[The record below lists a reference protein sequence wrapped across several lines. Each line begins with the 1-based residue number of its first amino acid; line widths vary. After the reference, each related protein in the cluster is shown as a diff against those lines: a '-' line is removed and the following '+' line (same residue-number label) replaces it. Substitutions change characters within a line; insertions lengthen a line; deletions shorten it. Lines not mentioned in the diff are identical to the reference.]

1 MGTHPIFES
10 DFDCLTDRMPEQL
23 DPGKLYPA
31 PKPLTVA
38 DRLRIEGEV
47 PKKLSR
53 SQAKEKKE
61 LEEARKDGTAMPE
74 KDEKGDM
81 INPHIPNY
89 IASVPWY
96 IDPEKK
102 PSLFHQHK
110 LKAEAKHTIG
120 DWYHRGVPMNA
131 KAAGR

>member
-1 MGTHPIFES
+1 
-10 DFDCLTDRMPEQL
+10 
-23 DPGKLYPA
+23 
-31 PKPLTVA
+31 
-38 DRLRIEGEV
+38 
-47 PKKLSR
+47 
-53 SQAKEKKE
+53 
-61 LEEARKDGTAMPE
+61 MPE

-120 DWYHRGVPMNA
+120 DWYHRGLPSQSKSKV
-131 KAAGR
+131 GRYRKGDYHRNSHILFESNSKTLLILI

>member
-1 MGTHPIFES
+1 
-10 DFDCLTDRMPEQL
+10 
-23 DPGKLYPA
+23 
-31 PKPLTVA
+31 
-38 DRLRIEGEV
+38 
-47 PKKLSR
+47 
-53 SQAKEKKE
+53 
-61 LEEARKDGTAMPE
+61 MPE
-74 KDEKGDM
+74 KDEKGEM

-120 DWYHRGVPMNA
+120 DWYHRGVPDN
-131 KAAGR
+131 KTVGRFRKGKKQKHNSNLVQKLLFVVKKSSPVCYAIGFKIDKSKNQTIFV

>member
-1 MGTHPIFES
+1 
-10 DFDCLTDRMPEQL
+10 
-23 DPGKLYPA
+23 
-31 PKPLTVA
+31 
-38 DRLRIEGEV
+38 
-47 PKKLSR
+47 
-53 SQAKEKKE
+53 
-61 LEEARKDGTAMPE
+61 MPE

-131 KAAGR
+131 KAAGRFRKGKPLSEYFKIFVKFRQIFHL

>member
-1 MGTHPIFES
+1 
-10 DFDCLTDRMPEQL
+10 
-23 DPGKLYPA
+23 
-31 PKPLTVA
+31 
-38 DRLRIEGEV
+38 
-47 PKKLSR
+47 
-53 SQAKEKKE
+53 
-61 LEEARKDGTAMPE
+61 MPE

-120 DWYHRGVPMNA
+120 DWYHRGLPSQSKSKV
-131 KAAGR
+131 GRYRKGDHY